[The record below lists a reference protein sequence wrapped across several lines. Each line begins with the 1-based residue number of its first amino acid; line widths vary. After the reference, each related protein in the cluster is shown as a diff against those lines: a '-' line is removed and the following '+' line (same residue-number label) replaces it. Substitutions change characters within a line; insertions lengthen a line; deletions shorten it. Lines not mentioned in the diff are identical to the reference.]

1 MVYQSQDQVHVSE
14 AAMIALHDLS
24 AHELST
30 AYRTRRLSP
39 VEVTRAVLSRID
51 AWEKRINAMYVI
63 DAAGALAMAA
73 ASQERWRRRKP
84 LSPLDGVPITIK
96 DNIAVKGIPAPFGTA
111 AGDMTPSASDAPPT
125 ARVREAGCVLLG
137 KTTMPDFGMLSSGL
151 SSLHGTTRNPWNLA
165 RNSGGSSSGAGA
177 AIAAGYG
184 PLALGTDIGGSVRL
198 PAAHNGIFGFKPS
211 LGRIPIYPPYLGRVA
226 GPLTRTVTDGALL
239 MAVLSKPDARDYTAL
254 PYRGIDWSSLTGEVK
269 GKKLGLM
276 LDAGVGL
283 KTQPAV
289 RQAIARAGKAFARA
303 GAIVEPATPFFTRG
317 MLDGLD
323 VFFQARLLAEYELLP
338 SKRKA
343 KVLPFVAAWCR
354 RAEKLTAADALRALG
369 QVFLMREKAVAA
381 MRKFDFLLSPTSPIT
396 AYAVDDATPGNDPAK
411 PFEHI
416 GFTAPFNM
424 SEQPAC
430 SICAGY
436 DTDGLPIGL
445 QIVGHRFDDLGVLQ
459 MAHAYET
466 LRPALRPWP
475 EPTPQSNALRQQS
488 SGKSKDLQ
496 PRLTGDHLAVT
507 RG

>member
-1 MVYQSQDQVHVSE
+1 
-14 AAMIALHDLS
+14 
-24 AHELST
+24 
-30 AYRTRRLSP
+30 
-39 VEVTRAVLSRID
+39 
-51 AWEKRINAMYVI
+51 
-63 DAAGALAMAA
+63 
-73 ASQERWRRRKP
+73 
-84 LSPLDGVPITIK
+84 
-96 DNIAVKGIPAPFGTA
+96 
-111 AGDMTPSASDAPPT
+111 
-125 ARVREAGCVLLG
+125 
-137 KTTMPDFGMLSSGL
+137 
-151 SSLHGTTRNPWNLA
+151 
-165 RNSGGSSSGAGA
+165 
-177 AIAAGYG
+177 
-184 PLALGTDIGGSVRL
+184 
-198 PAAHNGIFGFKPS
+198 
-211 LGRIPIYPPYLGRVA
+211 
-226 GPLTRTVTDGALL
+226 
-239 MAVLSKPDARDYTAL
+239 
-254 PYRGIDWSSLTGEVK
+254 VK

-396 AYAVDDATPGNDPAK
+396 AYAVNDATPGNDPAK

-507 RG
+507 EAECLLPKRPNRRGAPPVSSASGVRSRSTSARISCAGR

>member
-1 MVYQSQDQVHVSE
+1 
-14 AAMIALHDLS
+14 
-24 AHELST
+24 
-30 AYRTRRLSP
+30 
-39 VEVTRAVLSRID
+39 
-51 AWEKRINAMYVI
+51 
-63 DAAGALAMAA
+63 
-73 ASQERWRRRKP
+73 
-84 LSPLDGVPITIK
+84 
-96 DNIAVKGIPAPFGTA
+96 
-111 AGDMTPSASDAPPT
+111 
-125 ARVREAGCVLLG
+125 
-137 KTTMPDFGMLSSGL
+137 
-151 SSLHGTTRNPWNLA
+151 
-165 RNSGGSSSGAGA
+165 
-177 AIAAGYG
+177 
-184 PLALGTDIGGSVRL
+184 
-198 PAAHNGIFGFKPS
+198 
-211 LGRIPIYPPYLGRVA
+211 
-226 GPLTRTVTDGALL
+226 
-239 MAVLSKPDARDYTAL
+239 
-254 PYRGIDWSSLTGEVK
+254 
-269 GKKLGLM
+269 
-276 LDAGVGL
+276 
-283 KTQPAV
+283 
-289 RQAIARAGKAFARA
+289 
-303 GAIVEPATPFFTRG
+303 

-396 AYAVDDATPGNDPAK
+396 AYAVNDATPGNDPAK

-496 PRLTGDHLAVT
+496 PRLTGDHLAAT
-507 RG
+507 RGAGIGAPKNTPAAIVDKLNTEINAALADPKMKARLAELGRHRPSGLTRRPRY